1 MFKAIANWFNQA
13 AQVLELERDLRE
25 EQEFCDGVLERYYS
39 YQERA
44 KVTENELLEL
54 KQSFTDQSNSLMVAE
69 SCYRSLL
76 RDWVSQREQITALE
90 QELAEMKQK
99 LSETQYNSSKP
110 SKVYLILPIP
120 VSD

>member
-1 MFKAIANWFNQA
+1 MFKAIVNWFNQA
-13 AQVLELERDLRE
+13 AQVLELEHDLRE

-120 VSD
+120 VAD

>member
-1 MFKAIANWFNQA
+1 MFKAIVNWFNQA
-13 AQVLELERDLRE
+13 AQVLELEHDLRE

-39 YQERA
+39 YKERA

-120 VSD
+120 VAD